1 MQDHRI
7 SRRRLLRTAGLGGA
21 LGLGAIWAGGTA
33 LAAPAAAGPTADE
46 ACGLPP
52 ATRFDLASP
61 GTELFTGRPLHDVTV
76 LQSLAFDN
84 RNRHLYT
91 VQLMGGG
98 RQLPG
103 ESAPVSGATRARNG
117 DLCLTRLDLA
127 GNELGHMYLTG
138 FGHGVQIGA
147 EPVGSSAFL
156 WTEVD
161 SVTDDGVSGWGSR
174 LARFRFTD
182 GAVFS
187 PASPE
192 VRRMRLVPESDRTT
206 CGIDPATERL
216 VMRYRVDGQFR
227 YGLYDLAQ
235 VRRNQFT
242 PLADVAQPELSYSFQ
257 GYTSYG
263 GFLYLLEG
271 SSYGSGGSQPPTGN
285 TYLTCV
291 DWASG
296 AVVDRQ
302 LVTDDAG
309 LPFREPE
316 GMAIQLPDPSRP
328 DRARLCFGFA
338 SGVTGARTAT
348 VYYKDT
354 LV

>member
-1 MQDHRI
+1 M
-7 SRRRLLRTAGLGGA
+7 
-21 LGLGAIWAGGTA
+21 
-33 LAAPAAAGPTADE
+33 
-46 ACGLPP
+46 
-52 ATRFDLASP
+52 
-61 GTELFTGRPLHDVTV
+61 
-76 LQSLAFDN
+76 
-84 RNRHLYT
+84 
-91 VQLMGGG
+91 
-98 RQLPG
+98 
-103 ESAPVSGATRARNG
+103 
-117 DLCLTRLDLA
+117 
-127 GNELGHMYLTG
+127 TG
-138 FGHGVQIGA
+138 FGHSVQIGA

-192 VRRMRLVPESDRTT
+192 VRRMRLVPESDCTT

-235 VRRNQFT
+235 VRRNEFT
-242 PLADVAQPELSYSFQ
+242 PLADVAQPELSYRNAGQCSALQGGGEGPRWEGRQGPSSAVDRGRVEMDPGDNQARVRARNVAAGLAETVNACGVDVRPERVPADRGEAGTRLGVACSARSAEGIPAIYGGGGGQSFQ

-338 SGVTGARTAT
+338 SGVAGARTAT
-348 VYYKDT
+348 VCYKDT